1 MNFYQ
6 NIAGYYHHIFPL
18 NKNQVDFVKTACPD
32 ASGSSVLEVGCA
44 TGSLV
49 IALSEIFDKV
59 TGIDL
64 DEAMLQK
71 ARHAVGNG
79 INNVHLLPLNMLAIK
94 NTFGTNAFD
103 AIVCFGNTL
112 VHLADEQQIFDFF
125 IQARKALRPRGK
137 LLLQIIYYD
146 RIIDR
151 KIDRLPTI
159 ENDIIRFERNYTY
172 RMADN
177 RIDFATR
184 LTIKADNRQLENL
197 ITLYPV
203 RKAAIGQLLQKAGF
217 RNISYW
223 GSFQCDPLT
232 ADSIPLIVETG

>member
-125 IQARKALRPRGK
+125 IQARKALRPRGNCYFKSSITTALSTGK
-137 LLLQIIYYD
+137 LTDCPPLKTILSGLSEITPIAW
-146 RIIDR
+146 RITVLI
-151 KIDRLPTI
+151 LP
-159 ENDIIRFERNYTY
+159 R
-172 RMADN
+172 A
-177 RIDFATR
+177 
-184 LTIKADNRQLENL
+184 
-197 ITLYPV
+197 
-203 RKAAIGQLLQKAGF
+203 
-217 RNISYW
+217 
-223 GSFQCDPLT
+223 
-232 ADSIPLIVETG
+232 